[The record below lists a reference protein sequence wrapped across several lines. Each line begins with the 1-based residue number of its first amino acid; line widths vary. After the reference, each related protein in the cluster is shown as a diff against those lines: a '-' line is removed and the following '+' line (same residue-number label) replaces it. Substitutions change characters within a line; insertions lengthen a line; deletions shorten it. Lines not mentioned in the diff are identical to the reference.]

1 MQKQRS
7 THGDQQEGTSLSG
20 ARVPRLTS
28 DMFTM
33 IVVLCDSGGSIHIK
47 EAPKRQTLASTAGA
61 KRACRSL
68 SARLI
73 PPTALFSDLIW
84 NPRLS

>member
-33 IVVLCDSGGSIHIK
+33 TVVLCDSGGSVHIK
-47 EAPKRQTLASTAGA
+47 EAPKPRRLASTAGA
-61 KRACRSL
+61 KRACHLL
-68 SARLI
+68 SASLI
-73 PPTALFSDLIW
+73 LQQP
-84 NPRLS
+84 